1 MAYRKHTWTD
11 NELITKD
18 LLNNIEN
25 GIAEITVPED
35 ATTEV
40 KGIVKMAAKETYT
53 QADINGMVTLINKNK
68 EKINE
73 ILTALKNA
81 GIMKNA

>member
-1 MAYRKHTWTD
+1 MAAKVDVIGT
-11 NELITKD
+11 
-18 LLNNIEN
+18 
-25 GIAEITVPED
+25 AD
-35 ATTEV
+35 AVT
-40 KGIVKMAAKETYT
+40 AKETYT